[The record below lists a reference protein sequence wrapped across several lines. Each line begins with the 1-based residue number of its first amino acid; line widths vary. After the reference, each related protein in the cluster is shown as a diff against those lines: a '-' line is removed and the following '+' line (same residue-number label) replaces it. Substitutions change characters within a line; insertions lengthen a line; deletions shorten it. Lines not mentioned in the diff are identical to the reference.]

1 MSITPN
7 RHTLHIHNTPH
18 IHQSPHSHMFTHLL
32 ITIQQSYF
40 RILKS
45 TDFTLLAQ
53 ICIKF
58 NGALSYFIC
67 SIFVLR
73 RKLDCFLMTSR
84 NILIYIFS
92 YYTMSFVLEMIF
104 NILFGVSLEYPS
116 FLRFC
121 KERIFLF
128 RNSFYF
134 SKISILTLLKML
146 K

>member
-1 MSITPN
+1 MLMLVIGYVHDRHIISSTYTCQSHQTDTLSTSITHHIFTSH
-7 RHTLHIHNTPH
+7 HT
-18 IHQSPHSHMFTHLL
+18 HMFTHLPPSSHTTVIL
-32 ITIQQSYF
+32 

-92 YYTMSFVLEMIF
+92 YCYLCL
-104 NILFGVSLEYPS
+104 LF
-116 FLRFC
+116 
-121 KERIFLF
+121 
-128 RNSFYF
+128 
-134 SKISILTLLKML
+134 
-146 K
+146 